1 MDDWLSHYY
10 FDTHQLRAR
19 NAAVEA
25 VASAPAGERLV
36 ILTDWAEKL
45 GLVPP
50 SSSTGGTYE
59 QLGLL
64 MNVCIYKDARGVR
77 VETHAVLADSEVND
91 VPHTHTGLQKI
102 VAHYANRSKQQ
113 KVKLTSISIWSDG
126 IHIIILIN
134 PQLTLMT
141 LYNLY
146 ITGIPIAPFYLP
158 TSLITII
165 ITTYRWTETFQ
176 VCRECLLLCAP
187 PRLCESAQRQRGAGD
202 DLEFHVCLSREGA
215 V

>member
-64 MNVCIYKDARGVR
+64 MNVCIYKVR
-77 VETHAVLADSEVND
+77 
-91 VPHTHTGLQKI
+91 HTHTHTHTHTHLQ
-102 VAHYANRSKQQ
+102 
-113 KVKLTSISIWSDG
+113 G
-126 IHIIILIN
+126 
-134 PQLTLMT
+134 
-141 LYNLY
+141 
-146 ITGIPIAPFYLP
+146 
-158 TSLITII
+158 
-165 ITTYRWTETFQ
+165 
-176 VCRECLLLCAP
+176 
-187 PRLCESAQRQRGAGD
+187 CERGASGD
-202 DLEFHVCLSREGA
+202 TRRPGRFGGERRAAHAHGPAEDCRSLREPQQAAKSQVDVHLYLERWYSYYNPN
-215 V
+215 